1 MELLYALVGVLVGA
15 GVGFVVG
22 RLIGKAAGVAAETE
36 NRLLRETVSRLET
49 ELKTAK
55 EEQGLLAQSFKEDF
69 KHIANEILDEKT
81 RKVQAD
87 AKENLETLLKPLQN
101 KLSEFQGRL
110 EQNMQQQ
117 YSDNKV
123 LQEKIRQLTDLNQTV
138 SAEAKRLTEALRGEA
153 KTRGNWGE
161 LVLEKILEAS
171 GLRRDKEYRIQVTLK
186 GEAGA
191 YRPDVIVYLP
201 ENKHIVID
209 SKVSLVHFERL
220 SSADANREE
229 LLKSHCASLR
239 SHVKDLAEKGYS
251 ALEGVNAPD
260 FVFMFVPIE
269 AAFLEAMNFD
279 PEIYDF
285 AFQKKVILL
294 SPSTLLAALKLVQNI
309 WRQEEQNRNA
319 QQIARQGALLYDKFA
334 GFVDDL
340 QKVGTQLDTARD
352 TWDKAFRK
360 LSTGRGN
367 LLSAADK
374 LRDLGVQPAK
384 KLPVSSDDES

>member
-1 MELLYALVGVLVGA
+1 
-15 GVGFVVG
+15 
-22 RLIGKAAGVAAETE
+22 
-36 NRLLRETVSRLET
+36 
-49 ELKTAK
+49 
-55 EEQGLLAQSFKEDF
+55 
-69 KHIANEILDEKT
+69 
-81 RKVQAD
+81 
-87 AKENLETLLKPLQN
+87 
-101 KLSEFQGRL
+101 
-110 EQNMQQQ
+110 
-117 YSDNKV
+117 
-123 LQEKIRQLTDLNQTV
+123 
-138 SAEAKRLTEALRGEA
+138 
-153 KTRGNWGE
+153 
-161 LVLEKILEAS
+161 
-171 GLRRDKEYRIQVTLK
+171 
-186 GEAGA
+186 
-191 YRPDVIVYLP
+191 VIVYLP

-367 LLSAADK
+367 LLSAAEK

>member
-1 MELLYALVGVLVGA
+1 MEFLYALVGVLLGA

-367 LLSAADK
+367 LLSAAEK

>member
-1 MELLYALVGVLVGA
+1 MEFLYAAVAVLLGA

-22 RLIGKAAGVAAETE
+22 RLVGKAAGVAAETE

-55 EEQGLLAQSFKEDF
+55 EEQSLLAQSFKDDF
-69 KHIANEILDEKT
+69 KHIANEVLTENT
-81 RKVQAD
+81 RKVNAD
-87 AKENLETLLKPLQN
+87 AKENLNTLLNPLQQ

-117 YSDNKV
+117 RSDSSA

-138 SAEAKRLTEALRGEA
+138 GAEAKRLTEALRGEA

-186 GEAGA
+186 GDDGA

-201 ENKHIVID
+201 ENKNVVID

-220 SSADANREE
+220 GSAEANRAE
-229 LLKSHCASLR
+229 LLKSHCASMR
-239 SHVKDLAEKGYS
+239 SHVKDLADKGYA
-251 ALEGVNAPD
+251 ALEGLNAPD

-319 QQIARQGALLYDKFA
+319 QQIARQGAVLYDKFA

-340 QKVGTQLDTARD
+340 QKVGTQLDTTRR
-352 TWDKAFRK
+352 TWDEAFKK

-367 LLSAADK
+367 LLSAAEK
-374 LRDLGVQPAK
+374 LRELGVQPAK
-384 KLPVSSDDES
+384 KLPASPDDES

>member
-1 MELLYALVGVLVGA
+1 
-15 GVGFVVG
+15 
-22 RLIGKAAGVAAETE
+22 
-36 NRLLRETVSRLET
+36 
-49 ELKTAK
+49 
-55 EEQGLLAQSFKEDF
+55 
-69 KHIANEILDEKT
+69 
-81 RKVQAD
+81 
-87 AKENLETLLKPLQN
+87 
-101 KLSEFQGRL
+101 
-110 EQNMQQQ
+110 MQQQ

-367 LLSAADK
+367 LLSAAEK
-374 LRDLGVQPAK
+374 LRELGVQPAK
-384 KLPVSSDDES
+384 KLPASPDDES

>member
-1 MELLYALVGVLVGA
+1 
-15 GVGFVVG
+15 
-22 RLIGKAAGVAAETE
+22 
-36 NRLLRETVSRLET
+36 
-49 ELKTAK
+49 
-55 EEQGLLAQSFKEDF
+55 
-69 KHIANEILDEKT
+69 
-81 RKVQAD
+81 
-87 AKENLETLLKPLQN
+87 
-101 KLSEFQGRL
+101 
-110 EQNMQQQ
+110 MQQQ
-117 YSDNKV
+117 RSDSSA

-138 SAEAKRLTEALRGEA
+138 GAEAKRLTEALRGEA

-186 GEAGA
+186 GDDGA

-201 ENKHIVID
+201 ENKNVVID

-220 SSADANREE
+220 GSAEANRAE
-229 LLKSHCASLR
+229 LLKSHCASMR
-239 SHVKDLAEKGYS
+239 SHVKDLADKGYA
-251 ALEGVNAPD
+251 ALEGLNAPD

-319 QQIARQGALLYDKFA
+319 QQIARQGAVLYDKFA

-340 QKVGTQLDTARD
+340 QKVGTQLDTTRR
-352 TWDKAFRK
+352 TWDEAFKK

-367 LLSAADK
+367 LLSAAEK
-374 LRDLGVQPAK
+374 LRELGVQPAK
-384 KLPVSSDDES
+384 KLPASPDDES